1 MLELPLSGLSLPTT
15 ALMSL
20 GGDDRITIDERSGL
34 NSYGCAPAPMLSVMY
49 SSSTAS
55 SISAEAFRHVQAV
68 HYLLRGRLATEAPEA
83 IYAQSLET
91 ARRRLR
97 LAYGLDEAADIAF
110 GPSGTDL
117 EYLSLALALRAGAPV
132 CNLVVEVEEVGS
144 GCQFSQDGRYFA
156 SRTALGKLVAQGEPL
171 AGFAPERIR
180 VETVHVRTQPGP
192 LQADADYDD
201 AIEAAVG
208 AALDRGERPLLHVV
222 HRSKTGIVAPSL
234 AGLDRLLAR
243 FGDRLDVTVDACQG
257 RISPEAVQAYVE
269 RGTVVFI
276 TGSKFFG
283 GPPFSA
289 FAIVPPPL
297 AARMRGGGPGDRK
310 APAGLGDFYA
320 RAEMPESWHGCDGV
334 LPRSANFGMLLR
346 LEAALFEIERFF
358 ALPTDQ
364 VDAIITAFNRALWA
378 IGDTL
383 PFRLVDAQTASDLD
397 AHGSNPLDR
406 KMLHVVELTL
416 RHPASGQPLRFE
428 EARDLY
434 RMLYRDISAHFDSPE
449 DILTAS
455 EICHLGQPVRC
466 LRTSDG
472 EWAPT
477 LRFAL
482 SAPLMSALLGLDA
495 QRLAERF
502 RADLERVGHK
512 LRLAATLLGA
522 AEEEAARVPSPSNGT
537 GAR

>member
-1 MLELPLSGLSLPTT
+1 MLELPLSGLGLPTT

-68 HYLLRGRLATEAPEA
+68 HYRLRTRLAGESAEAL
-83 IYAQSLET
+83 YDRSLEQ

-97 LAYGLDEAADIAF
+97 AAYGLADSVDIAF

-117 EYLSLALALRAGAPV
+117 EYLSLALALQSGQPV
-132 CNLVVEVEEVGS
+132 RNLVVEVEEVGS
-144 GCQFSQDGRYFA
+144 GCQFSQAGRYFA
-156 SRTALGKLVAQGEPL
+156 PRTALGTLVPKGEPL
-171 AGFAPERIR
+171 PGFAPERIH
-180 VETVHVRTQPGP
+180 VETVHVRTRPGP
-192 LQADADYDD
+192 LQDDEDYSE
-201 AIEAAVG
+201 AIEMAV
-208 AALDRGERPLLHVV
+208 AEALARGERPLLHVV

-234 AGLDRLLAR
+234 GALDHLLAR

-257 RISPEAVQAYVE
+257 RISPEAVQAYLD
-269 RGTVVFI
+269 RGAVVFI

-289 FAIVPPPL
+289 FAFVPQPL
-297 AARMRGGGPGDRK
+297 AARMQGGDCVP
-310 APAGLGDFYA
+310 PGLGDFYA
-320 RAEMPESWHGCDGV
+320 RAEMPQSWRCCDV
-334 LPRSANFGMLLR
+334 LPRSVNFGMLLR

-358 ALPTDQ
+358 ALPRSA
-364 VDAIITAFNRALWA
+364 VDAIITAFNRALRA
-378 IGDTL
+378 IGEDL
-383 PFRLVDAQTASDLD
+383 PFRLVDAQTASDID
-397 AHGSNPLDR
+397 EHGPNPLDR

-416 RHPASGQPLRFE
+416 RHPRTGARFGFE
-428 EARDLY
+428 EARALY
-434 RMLYRDISAHFDSPE
+434 HMLYRDISAHFDDPE

-466 LRTSDG
+466 LRTGDG
-472 EWAPT
+472 DWAPT

-495 QRLAERF
+495 NRLADRF
-502 RADLERVGHK
+502 RADFERVGHK
-512 LRLAATLLGA
+512 LRLAAALLDAGDDRPPASPPLPTGA
-522 AEEEAARVPSPSNGT
+522 AARQRP
-537 GAR
+537 

>member
-55 SISAEAFRHVQAV
+55 SISAEAFRHVQAI
-68 HYLLRGRLATEAPEA
+68 HYLLRSRLATETPEA

-91 ARRRLR
+91 ARQRLR

-156 SRTALGKLVAQGEPL
+156 SRTALGKLVTQGEPL
-171 AGFAPERIR
+171 AGFTPDRIR

-201 AIEAAVG
+201 AIATAVS
-208 AALDRGERPLLHVV
+208 AALERGERPLLHVV

-257 RISPEAVQAYVE
+257 RISPEAEQAYVE
-269 RGTVVFI
+269 RGAVVFI

-297 AARMRGGGPGDRK
+297 AARMRGDGPGDGK

-428 EARDLY
+428 EARSLY

-466 LRTSDG
+466 LRTPAG

-495 QRLAERF
+495 GRLAERF

-522 AEEEAARVPSPSNGT
+522 ADEEAARAPSPSNGT